1 MIFYNLSRQV
11 IDIKKYF
18 KIHFFFRSYICTLCC
33 IAFMEEIDSFKQGI
47 SFSLYF
53 IMVLFSQKKKIKKT
67 KFIYTHFNIIHIM

>member
-18 KIHFFFRSYICTLCC
+18 KNLCVYIRIPLCC
-33 IAFMEEIDSFKQGI
+33 IAFMEEIDSYKQGI

-53 IMVLFSQKKKIKKT
+53 IMVF
-67 KFIYTHFNIIHIM
+67 